1 MTGKPKRMI
10 CIKRKHLKS
19 SKKIKLNIKSVSTL
33 VWLIFERT
41 FQDFPE
47 QMFHTSVLMAKIPGT
62 LDSLGGGC
70 VSVVL
75 LELIFI
81 S

>member
-1 MTGKPKRMI
+1 MHKAETFE
-10 CIKRKHLKS
+10 
-19 SKKIKLNIKSVSTL
+19 KLQENKVKYEKCLNLSVAN
-33 VWLIFERT
+33 FERA

-62 LDSLGGGC
+62 LDSLWGGC